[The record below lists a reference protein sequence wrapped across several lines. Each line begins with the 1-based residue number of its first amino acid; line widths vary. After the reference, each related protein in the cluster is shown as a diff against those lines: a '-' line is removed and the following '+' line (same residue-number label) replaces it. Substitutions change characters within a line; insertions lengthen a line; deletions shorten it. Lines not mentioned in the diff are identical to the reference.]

1 MSDLGRK
8 DFTDKVQEKVTPQ
21 DQKSYIDQ
29 AKEGIT
35 DAADKASRNLQPEGA
50 KSDTQKLGDSVQKG
64 HDDAK
69 SANAKPLSETAGE
82 YVESAKQGL
91 NQSAEYISNTLTGAK
106 EGAENAAD
114 KGSSSNSGI

>member
-21 DQKSYIDQ
+21 DQKSYLEQ
-29 AKEGIT
+29 AKEGVSG
-35 DAADKASRNLQPEGA
+35 AADKVAQNLQPEGA
-50 KSDTQKLGDSVQKG
+50 KSDTQKLGDAVQKG

-69 SANAKPLSETAGE
+69 DANAKPLSETAGE

-91 NQSAEYISNTLTGAK
+91 NNAAEYISNTLTGAK
-106 EGAENAAD
+106 EGASNAAD
-114 KGSSSNSGI
+114 KSSKGSSGI